1 MAIPK
6 SKHTLDIRFLSV
18 VSRNCEQ
25 ESLSQQSNG
34 IKKLGYTAEQVFK
47 NLYERYF
54 KALCQYATERVK
66 DTQLAEDIVSEA
78 FAKLML
84 QADLHTAHEA
94 EDHLYNAVDNVCVCY
109 EKEQQVIAKG
119 IAVFNVITP
128 SEEAEIEAELSSLI
142 YDELCKLPPQRQQ
155 IMVQLYMKGLT
166 SQQVAKQMKLSRQ
179 TVLNQKVRALKKLR
193 DNLKKRFFS

>member
-18 VSRNCEQ
+18 VNSSCEQ
-25 ESLSQQSNG
+25 ECLSQQPTEV
-34 IKKLGYTAEQVFK
+34 KKLGYTAEQVFK

-54 KALCQYATERVK
+54 KTLCQYAAERVNN
-66 DTQLAEDIVSEA
+66 TQIAEDIVSEV

-84 QADLHTAHEA
+84 QVDLHTAHEA
-94 EDHLYNAVDNVCVCY
+94 EDHLYSAVDDMCVCY
-109 EKEQQVIAKG
+109 VKEQQVIAKG
-119 IAVFNVITP
+119 IAAFNIITP
-128 SEEAEIEAELSSLI
+128 SGEAEIEAELSSLI

-193 DNLKKRFFS
+193 DNLMRRFFS